1 MHPNYRNS
9 FARTAFAA
17 LPQALILSNRRGVTV
32 CALRDA
38 GEPGV
43 LMQ

>member
-9 FARTAFAA
+9 FARPVFAA
-17 LPQALILSNRRGVTV
+17 ALKRSILANRRSATA

-38 GEPGV
+38 GETDV
-43 LMQ
+43 LMR